1 MGERHARWCAGIN
14 TEMMMTWP
22 NVILSWPRPPA
33 QPARA
38 MSSPAEE
45 SAWLNEAVIRFLQG
59 PLYSTPLMSFIDNNC
74 QIFDTEV
81 RPEARARTHAARA
94 HAPAAWRDTK
104 ERGRGTAICASRG
117 AEGSPDRLPAWRG
130 APRVQGGWVQ
140 QATADSFHIPTGLTG
155 ACQEECKL
163 EYTRVHEEF
172 KQVRQRVPRGGID
185 SIASA
190 RWAWAWCVGVGGGRD
205 AGGGQHETRR
215 GWPLRAR
222 AVGPSGALPC
232 AGAAAPSPPA

>member
-1 MGERHARWCAGIN
+1 
-14 TEMMMTWP
+14 MMMTWP

-81 RPEARARTHAARA
+81 RPEARA

-130 APRVQGGWVQ
+130 APRVQGGWV
-140 QATADSFHIPTGLTG
+140 S
-155 ACQEECKL
+155 
-163 EYTRVHEEF
+163 
-172 KQVRQRVPRGGID
+172 RQRL
-185 SIASA
+185 
-190 RWAWAWCVGVGGGRD
+190 
-205 AGGGQHETRR
+205 TRFTSR
-215 GWPLRAR
+215 LD
-222 AVGPSGALPC
+222 
-232 AGAAAPSPPA
+232 